1 MDILVNVFGRVG
13 MESLLLDV
21 PFVCKPWYKASREPQ
36 CWEDLI
42 FPEYIKPD
50 DIWGEDSPDR
60 GFSERL
66 VTTYQENLSVTAFM
80 RFIVNRSCGCATIIK
95 LPKDCTEEALEYI
108 ANECPRL
115 KALDVVFNNFSMED
129 IIPKL
134 SKWKSLE
141 LMRLGKFH
149 VGLFHMK
156 SVLPQIG
163 LHCNNFI
170 WLSAPHASIEKD
182 EASAIVAS
190 LPRLKY
196 LDLHYSFFEKEALV
210 MILQGCKKL
219 VHLDVRKCFGFCDD
233 DAEILELA
241 SHIPVFMC
249 EGSGIIPEIGTSYLR
264 DRRLDHELYCDQ
276 INHDDCVYDL
286 FDYDDLFDVV
296 VCVNDLLKILTVWSI
311 MAVTGVAVNCYWN
324 GRVKKESNDVVYEGA
339 KVNVMPIKVFHGT
352 TYAGLLDKIY
362 ATTAIARQ
370 NFELNIIC
378 RYPISSQEYKPIPIK
393 NDEGGEL
400 LLEVPSRSGVYC
412 VEIYLEEE
420 PAPLRVLE
428 ATALLTK
435 ETNAVEVGDDGKNNG
450 ETSSKLS
457 NDSPKIDDNKVL
469 IGDRR
474 KWEELNINCLVNVFQ
489 KVGMETLLLDVPLMC
504 YYSYAA
510 LRCSEEGLE
519 YAAKQCPALKVFGL
533 HGYLSLK
540 NASVI
545 PKLIRN
551 WKNLEVLRLRRA
563 PHYVPEILIQ
573 ISRHCKNF
581 FQLML
586 PKSYVGANEASAIV
600 TYLPKIKH
608 LSLKGATIEKKNLV
622 MILRCCREL
631 VSPDKPFVERLA
643 MEYGANLSITA
654 FVKFIVN
661 RSCGCATII
670 KFPSLCDKETLEYVA
685 NE

>member
-1 MDILVNVFGRVG
+1 MEERKWEALNMDILVNVFGRVG

-286 FDYDDLFDVV
+286 FDYDDLFD
-296 VCVNDLLKILTVWSI
+296 
-311 MAVTGVAVNCYWN
+311 
-324 GRVKKESNDVVYEGA
+324 
-339 KVNVMPIKVFHGT
+339 
-352 TYAGLLDKIY
+352 GL
-362 ATTAIARQ
+362 
-370 NFELNIIC
+370 
-378 RYPISSQEYKPIPIK
+378 
-393 NDEGGEL
+393 
-400 LLEVPSRSGVYC
+400 
-412 VEIYLEEE
+412 
-420 PAPLRVLE
+420 
-428 ATALLTK
+428 
-435 ETNAVEVGDDGKNNG
+435 
-450 ETSSKLS
+450 
-457 NDSPKIDDNKVL
+457 
-469 IGDRR
+469 
-474 KWEELNINCLVNVFQ
+474 
-489 KVGMETLLLDVPLMC
+489 
-504 YYSYAA
+504 
-510 LRCSEEGLE
+510 
-519 YAAKQCPALKVFGL
+519 
-533 HGYLSLK
+533 
-540 NASVI
+540 
-545 PKLIRN
+545 
-551 WKNLEVLRLRRA
+551 
-563 PHYVPEILIQ
+563 
-573 ISRHCKNF
+573 
-581 FQLML
+581 
-586 PKSYVGANEASAIV
+586 
-600 TYLPKIKH
+600 
-608 LSLKGATIEKKNLV
+608 
-622 MILRCCREL
+622 
-631 VSPDKPFVERLA
+631 
-643 MEYGANLSITA
+643 
-654 FVKFIVN
+654 
-661 RSCGCATII
+661 
-670 KFPSLCDKETLEYVA
+670 
-685 NE
+685 